1 VVILGDKEVLH
12 TRWLK
17 LGNGSGAIEVL
28 GRSGLTEAAGA
39 HPLFNGVRKLIV
51 TGLADPKVSQTD
63 GKVTL
68 EAQGVTA
75 TFVGS
80 AERESNLVRI
90 QLP

>member
-1 VVILGDKEVLH
+1 
-12 TRWLK
+12 
-17 LGNGSGAIEVL
+17 
-28 GRSGLTEAAGA
+28 
-39 HPLFNGVRKLIV
+39 
-51 TGLADPKVSQTD
+51 LADPKVSQTN

>member
-1 VVILGDKEVLH
+1 M
-12 TRWLK
+12 
-17 LGNGSGAIEVL
+17 
-28 GRSGLTEAAGA
+28 TEAAGA